1 MKNFLKEL
9 IIIIPAL
16 AKNKYSDIGDLK
28 KFGNIT
34 LLEWKIFQAKQI
46 IPNKQIFVNSDNV
59 EIKKICEKN
68 SIQYLQRKKKLTLSE
83 MQLNIGKKFSNKF
96 TLWLNATSP
105 FFDDKEILK
114 FIKKSYLKL
123 KKFDSIITC
132 TLEKDYFFL
141 KNKSINFN
149 FKKKAEPRNKNVV
162 LKKVTNSA
170 YLLKGSTIIKSKNLF
185 GSKPYFYPINFI
197 NSLEIKDEK
206 NYNFHNL
213 IFERKI
219 KDL

>member
-16 AKNKYSDIGDLK
+16 AKNKYSDVGDLK
-28 KFGNIT
+28 KIGNIT

-114 FIKKSYLKL
+114 FIR
-123 KKFDSIITC
+123 D
-132 TLEKDYFFL
+132 
-141 KNKSINFN
+141 
-149 FKKKAEPRNKNVV
+149 
-162 LKKVTNSA
+162 
-170 YLLKGSTIIKSKNLF
+170 LF
-185 GSKPYFYPINFI
+185 
-197 NSLEIKDEK
+197 EMIKD
-206 NYNFHNL
+206 NNQLINL
-213 IFERKI
+213 LDKKI
-219 KDL
+219 KLLQK

>member
-16 AKNKYSDIGDLK
+16 AKNKYSDVGDLK

-114 FIKKSYLKL
+114 FIKKNYLKL

-185 GSKPYFYPINFI
+185 GSKPYFYPIKFI

>member
-16 AKNKYSDIGDLK
+16 AKNKYSDVGDLK

-83 MQLNIGKKFSNKF
+83 MQLNIGKKF
-96 TLWLNATSP
+96 
-105 FFDDKEILK
+105 
-114 FIKKSYLKL
+114 
-123 KKFDSIITC
+123 
-132 TLEKDYFFL
+132 
-141 KNKSINFN
+141 
-149 FKKKAEPRNKNVV
+149 
-162 LKKVTNSA
+162 
-170 YLLKGSTIIKSKNLF
+170 
-185 GSKPYFYPINFI
+185 
-197 NSLEIKDEK
+197 
-206 NYNFHNL
+206 
-213 IFERKI
+213 
-219 KDL
+219 